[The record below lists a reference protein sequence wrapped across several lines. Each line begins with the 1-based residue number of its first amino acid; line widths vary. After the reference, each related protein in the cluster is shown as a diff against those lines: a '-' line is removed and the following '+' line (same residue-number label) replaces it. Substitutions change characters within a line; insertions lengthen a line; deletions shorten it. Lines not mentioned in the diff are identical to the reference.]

1 MKVLL
6 VSQNENH
13 AFLLNELEKEG
24 QSTMLLSREDTGAW
38 GGLVRRASNPVEA
51 QEWSPDVAIFD
62 GVGFAPL
69 AERLSKEGVR
79 ILNGGKFH
87 DRISKDFMFGMDLLG
102 VNHVFTPDI
111 ARFES
116 VSDAVE
122 HIIGKEHPWLYRSDS
137 GGTHSTQGPL
147 DMQIFLESVGDE
159 PFYLQRAYSPLFG
172 DSFLARPEF
181 FLAGMFNSKG
191 LMNPC
196 LYFQKSHNLLP
207 EGLGVP
213 TEEGVT
219 LKPIPLSSNLVQK
232 TLGALELS
240 LKALGYTGWIFLGCI
255 MDYAGRTKKSPRI
268 RSSSRVPTE
277 PMEIVPVVTECSS
290 NPPAGFWSAFLRGLK
305 MPFHLF
311 LDRACRPLSRN
322 TPYDFWPGWICSRKV
337 TVPPYPVTEM
347 PTLQASERNRLNS
360 MIRPSRVRKEEWGI
374 YWNCVRDAEHGML
387 EVVGPVVGYAAGR
400 GNSQHESLLE
410 VRNILQGLDL
420 PCKQAKVEIDPV
432 CEFDLPVL
440 ESWGFLGGD
449 GPRSIPG
456 KDHSPEKV
464 NPRKDRPE
472 NEEDGNFEE
481 ADDDEGEGEGSDD

>member
-24 QSTMLLSREDTGAW
+24 QPTMLLSREDTGAW
-38 GGLVRRASNPVEA
+38 GGLVRRASNPAEA
-51 QEWSPDVAIFD
+51 QEWKPDIAIFD

-69 AERLSKEGVR
+69 AERLSKDGVR
-79 ILNGGKFH
+79 VLNGGKFH

-102 VNHVFTPDI
+102 VNHVYTPDI

-116 VSDAVE
+116 VPEAAE
-122 HIIGKEHPWLYRSDS
+122 HLIGKEHPWLYRSTS
-137 GGTHSTQGPL
+137 GKVHTTSSPL
-147 DMQIFLESVGDE
+147 DMQIFLESVPEE
-159 PFYLQRAYSPLFG
+159 PFFLQRAYSPLFG

-207 EGLGVP
+207 EGLGVA

-219 LKPIPLSSNLVQK
+219 LKPVPVSCQLVQK
-232 TLGALELS
+232 TLGSLELS

-255 MDYAGRTKKSPRI
+255 MDQAGHTKRSPRI
-268 RSSSRVPTE
+268 RSNPQTDIP

-290 NPPAGFWSAFLRGLK
+290 QPPSGFWSAFLRGLK

-311 LDRACRPLSRN
+311 LDRACRPLSRS
-322 TPYDFWPGWICSRKV
+322 TPFDFWPGWVCSRKV
-337 TVPPYPVTEM
+337 TVPPYPITEM
-347 PTLQASERNRLNS
+347 RSIPAQERVRLNS
-360 MIRPSRVRKEEWGI
+360 MVERTMVRKEDWGI
-374 YWNCVRDAEHGML
+374 YWNCVEDSGEGML
-387 EVVGPVVGYAAGR
+387 QVVGPVVGYAVGR
-400 GNSQHESLLE
+400 GASQHESLLE
-410 VRNILQGLDL
+410 VRSIVQGLDL

-440 ESWGFLGGD
+440 ESWGFLGG
-449 GPRSIPG
+449 
-456 KDHSPEKV
+456 SPEKGGKPEKRT
-464 NPRKDRPE
+464 PRKDPEPE
-472 NEEDGNFEE
+472 NEEDGEE
-481 ADDDEGEGEGSDD
+481 EDDNGEEGEGSDD